1 MYIWKLLQFF
11 VHVIGWNGARW
22 KWLIFFLY
30 FLKLNLIFHSIRFR
44 FIFVFRVIILLDEIF
59 SSLFESSHFIIIKIV
74 VDFLYFIILKEAD
87 DTCYGISSFQWFI
100 PERVRFDANL
110 GRKKSFTSEFC
121 RKSPKSSDGCL
132 HNYLPRSRLSPPID
146 FSKFCTET
154 QTTMGSRFLIF
165 MFPES

>member
-1 MYIWKLLQFF
+1 MKIITVFRPCHRL
-11 VHVIGWNGARW
+11 
-22 KWLIFFLY
+22 KWCSVKMIDFFFLY

-110 GRKKSFTSEFC
+110 RRKKALLPSFAGKALKVATDVCITIC
-121 RKSPKSSDGCL
+121 RGPDF
-132 HNYLPRSRLSPPID
+132 HHRSILANFARKHRRLWVVD
-146 FSKFCTET
+146 F
-154 QTTMGSRFLIF
+154 
-165 MFPES
+165 